1 MMIDV
6 WVNYVKHC
14 QTVFGCEVIFVIQ
27 RQRQLF
33 DNSRTLSLLL
43 IMNISYSQVF
53 DSQLSTTLWL

>member
-14 QTVFGCEVIFVIQ
+14 QTVFGCGVIFVIQ

-43 IMNISYSQVF
+43 IINKHIPIYSQVF
-53 DSQLSTTLWL
+53 DSQLSTI